1 MPVILGTQ
9 TGGRQRSQLVD
20 QVREYGFNHLSD
32 ERLQFVVDQ
41 AVSEIDGESD
51 WPYKEGVRTGSLPL
65 VLEDLGALRRVVL
78 SSGMGTL
85 PVFEKRELEDDYGD
99 LYTLSG
105 TPQCAYV
112 DGGQIV
118 RSYPLSTVAV
128 SCDYLSTT
136 SWQSGGAL
144 AASDD
149 DRPLM
154 PARYQDAIVLMAASY
169 CYGEDSQ
176 AESEQLHTRAMTR
189 VEQMRWQ
196 LLSVNRD
203 QPRVVREGFNSF

>member
-1 MPVILGTQ
+1 MPLILGTQ
-9 TGGRQRSQLVD
+9 TGGKTRGELVA

-32 ERLQFVVDQ
+32 ARLDFVVDQ
-41 AVSEIDGESD
+41 AVSEIDGEGD

-65 VLEDLGALRRVVL
+65 VLEDLGALRRVVPAT
-78 SSGMGTL
+78 GKDPI
-85 PVFEKRELEDDYGD
+85 PVYDKRELEDTYGD
-99 LYTLSG
+99 LTLSYG
-105 TPQCAYV
+105 IPICVYV
-112 DGGQIV
+112 DAGQIV
-118 RSYPLSTVAV
+118 RSYPLSLLAV

-136 SWQSGGAL
+136 SWQSGGMV

-154 PARYQDAIVLMAASY
+154 TTRYQDAIVLLAASY

-176 AESEQLHTRAMTR
+176 AEADSRRSEAMTR

-203 QPRVVREGFNSF
+203 QPRVVREGFNNF

>member
-9 TGGRQRSQLVD
+9 TGGKTRSELVAE
-20 QVREYGFNHLSD
+20 VREYGFDHLSD
-32 ERLQFVVDQ
+32 PRMEFVVNQ

-78 SSGMGTL
+78 VPGPGRL
-85 PVFEKRELEDDYGD
+85 DVYEKRALEDEFGSLDE
-99 LYTLSG
+99 SWG
-105 TPQCAYV
+105 TPHCAYV

-118 RSYPLSTVAV
+118 RSFPLSAITV

-136 SWQSGGAL
+136 SWQSGGML

-154 PARYQDAIVLMAASY
+154 PARYQDAIVLLAAHY

-176 AESEQLHTRAMTR
+176 VEADMRRAEAMTR

-203 QPRVVREGFNSF
+203 QPRVVREGFNNF